1 MVNNMQKIE
10 HAYARTF
17 SSESGEIVLEHL
29 RRITI
34 ERVLGPN
41 ATESELRTLEGMRSL
56 VHQIEQL
63 ISRGRGDAET
73 T

>member
-1 MVNNMQKIE
+1 MRNLE
-10 HAYARTF
+10 LSYAKTF
-17 SSESGEIVLEHL
+17 SSDSGAIVIAHL

-41 ATESELRTLEGMRSL
+41 ATESELRTLEGARAL

-63 ISRGRGDAET
+63 ILRGRQNAKT
-73 T
+73 